1 MTTKAKDTQTFEFS
15 RDRRAQVAKI
25 LETDQDKIGAI
36 RFEMRKLRQLG
47 VLVDIDVRG
56 FSMFSRAASFAEWGI
71 ADADLRHSRLKG
83 GVKFLVPKLYVK
95 RLRSLEQRF
104 RQLLE
109 RYSPDIEGFRP
120 YRWVSYKSYPEF
132 KDGWNELQE
141 ELVGLKRELLKNYPR
156 FVDALA
162 EEFSTIADK
171 AWKSIKAQK
180 YDAIEIKGREFRRL
194 DDFREYVVSQAVNA
208 MPAKARIEEELFV
221 DYRVSILEND
231 ADLES
236 ELQMDLES
244 RAKLEAMRQA
254 EMEHAREQLSRM
266 ASPVQEAMA
275 AVRSRVAESVAGMLK
290 SIKKNGFV
298 RGKIAEQGAGL
309 LEFYDLMSVVGDN
322 QLRAKLATLKQA
334 IGPIGKER
342 GKEDERDLD
351 TIKTALEEI
360 SELASQESGRE
371 VSVNRFSTLD
381 V

>member
-1 MTTKAKDTQTFEFS
+1 MTTKATQTFEFS
-15 RDRRAQVAKI
+15 RDRRAQAAEI

-83 GVKFLVPKLYVK
+83 GVKLLVPELYVK

-109 RYSPDIEGFRP
+109 RYSLDIEGFRP
-120 YRWVSYKSYPEF
+120 FRWVSYKSYPEF

-141 ELVGLKRELLKNYPR
+141 ELAGLKREILKNYPR

-180 YDAIEIKGREFRRL
+180 YDSIEIKGREFRRL
-194 DDFREYVVSQAVNA
+194 DDFREYVVSQAVGV
-208 MPAKARIEEELFV
+208 MPAKSRIEAELFV
-221 DYRVSILEND
+221 DYRVSLLEND

-254 EMEHAREQLSRM
+254 LERACTGRLQRSDRR
-266 ASPVQEAMA
+266 
-275 AVRSRVAESVAGMLK
+275 AVPM
-290 SIKKNGFV
+290 NV
-298 RGKIAEQGAGL
+298 RTFQSLAP
-309 LEFYDLMSVVGDN
+309 
-322 QLRAKLATLKQA
+322 LATRAARRIDTQFVYALST
-334 IGPIGKER
+334 
-342 GKEDERDLD
+342 RDC
-351 TIKTALEEI
+351 THTARHR
-360 SELASQESGRE
+360 S
-371 VSVNRFSTLD
+371 
-381 V
+381 